1 MCNTCTPDNES
12 VKFFTLQFRMTEES
26 IWHPVT
32 MGLHLSYPDSSVM
45 TWAATLEIWQDHS
58 RDTMDSMWPV
68 FFTGKDAAQ
77 AKESVSI
84 YWNDRT
90 FRIMPHN
97 APMMRGNGES
107 LASYMQKRDNW
118 KARESA
124 RFETGFY
131 EATPFKGESWFD
143 EVHARLNHFLHVSR
157 TDKTR
162 VSFTESEEKGIADRQ
177 TAPMNIGRYFTR
189 FAAEYGLT
197 PERIASLSV
206 QYSKVHGGAELAFK
220 LAMTPDEIEAV
231 YTMGEPNVYDQHS
244 PTSCMSYAARRF
256 SSSIHPTRVYG
267 AGDLGVAYLLK
278 GDRCT
283 ARALVWPAKKIY
295 SRIYG
300 DEERLAALLR
310 EAGYSDSSNLAGAR
324 LLKIQHRG
332 QYVMPYIDGEAD
344 QVKHSACGKFFE
356 LVTHRGAF
364 SAGNTNGLAGECSDY
379 DDDDEDSCHCE
390 RCNRTVDAD
399 YTFYL
404 EDISETWCE
413 RCYNAHAMT
422 CESCQQTVRSDG
434 AVRLASGDWICESC
448 SGNTFVCGDDGEHYP
463 DDENSG
469 LENAEG
475 ESIAQCNAHRYF
487 VCSQLQDD
495 IARPIGDSY
504 RTGELFA
511 YEGESDDLPLSI
523 AGYDEIIESGDEERI
538 RNLETRPER
547 AERLAC
553 QLSFMLVLE
562 SSGVH
567 CANPS
572 LDEIAAQVQSM
583 QNGMPAPIDYNANT
597 GQIVPARHGTYN
609 DIINA
614 ELTA

>member
-1 MCNTCTPDNES
+1 MCNTCES
-12 VKFFTLQFRMTEES
+12 PKVFTLQYKLAGES
-26 IWHPVT
+26 VWQWVT
-32 MGLHLSYPDSSVM
+32 AEMGLSYPAPESM
-45 TWAATLEIWQDHS
+45 TFAATLDDWNNPEI
-58 RDTMDSMWPV
+58 DSSYAMRPI
-68 FFTGKDAAQ
+68 FFTGKDASKAV
-77 AKESVSI
+77 ESCGI
-84 YWNDRT
+84 FWNDRT
-90 FRIMPHN
+90 FRLMPLSV
-97 APMMRGNGES
+97 PMMRGNGES

-143 EVHARLNHFLHVSR
+143 EVHAKLNHFLHVSR

-189 FAAEYGLT
+189 FADEYGLT

-206 QYSKVHGGAELAFK
+206 QYSKIHGGVEHAFK
-220 LAMTPDEIEAV
+220 LAMTPDEIEAA
-231 YTMGEPNVYDQHS
+231 YTHGEPNIYDQHS
-244 PTSCMSYAARRF
+244 PTSCMSYVARRF

-344 QVKHSACGKFFE
+344 QVRHHADGKHFE
-356 LVTHRGAF
+356 LVTYRGEF
-364 SAGNTNGLAGECSDY
+364 SCGNTNGLAGAYEDEDSDDY
-379 DDDDEDSCHCE
+379 EDEDSCQCE
-390 RCNRTVDAD
+390 RCSRTVHNDD
-399 YTFYL
+399 TYYL
-404 EDISETWCE
+404 EDISESWCE
-413 RCYNAHAMT
+413 RCFNNHGMY
-422 CESCQQTVRSDG
+422 CEHCEQNTSSDDSVRMHDG
-434 AVRLASGDWICESC
+434 AWIC
-448 SGNTFVCGDDGEHYP
+448 SGCAVDTFVCADDGERYHDI
-463 DDENSG
+463 DDSG
-469 LENAEG
+469 MRTAAGEPIAE
-475 ESIAQCNAHRYF
+475 CNAHYYF
-487 VCSQLQDD
+487 VCSELQDD
-495 IARPIGDSY
+495 IARPRSGPLC
-504 RTGELFA
+504 ELYAF
-511 YEGESDDLPLSI
+511 EGESDDLPLSI
-523 AGYDEIIESGDEERI
+523 AGYDAIIESGDEERI
-538 RNLETRPER
+538 RNLETRSER

-553 QLSFMLVLE
+553 QLSSMQALE
-562 SSGVH
+562 SSGMT

-572 LDEIAAQVQSM
+572 LDEIAAQVQSLASAG
-583 QNGMPAPIDYNANT
+583 QIIPNDYNHDT
-597 GQIVPARHGTYN
+597 GQIVPAQ
-609 DIINA
+609 NA
-614 ELTA
+614 MTAGV